1 MYKILVTGGY
11 GLVGSEFIGSEYKK
25 IGSKYCDLRDSHNTN
40 NLFSIDHDKLYTY
53 RPNLGFLP
61 SNHKLFRPRQ
71 YNFDFYTNPNIR
83 PIWTLK
89 GLLISA
95 QTGY

>member
-40 NLFSIDHDKLYTY
+40 NLFL
-53 RPNLGFLP
+53 
-61 SNHKLFRPRQ
+61 SNVTDILK
-71 YNFDFYTNPNIR
+71 NFY
-83 PIWTLK
+83 
-89 GLLISA
+89 
-95 QTGY
+95 